1 MAGPFRR
8 SLVEASPAVGA
19 LDVVRVTGGREG
31 RQVLE
36 ADPRRLRRRQLLCVP
51 KRLRAGGRGKERN
64 RPLSKETSI
73 PQKKWNHPPPTQHS
87 LDFYVVPQTP
97 TGEGL
102 RVRKPLRAS
111 GDELKG

>member
-51 KRLRAGGRGKERN
+51 ERLRAGGGGKERN

-73 PQKKWNHPPPTQHS
+73 PQKSGIIPPPNIHS
-87 LDFYVVPQTP
+87 IFMLYHKPQQA
-97 TGEGL
+97 
-102 RVRKPLRAS
+102 RV
-111 GDELKG
+111 